1 MRVCPLQPGI
11 QGTPGAQQ
19 APRHKRTQSDSHTCF
34 YVMIHAHRHQYKA
47 KLADEAPVFVNA
59 RLSIGVFLCL
69 S

>member
-1 MRVCPLQPGI
+1 
-11 QGTPGAQQ
+11 
-19 APRHKRTQSDSHTCF
+19 
-34 YVMIHAHRHQYKA
+34 MIHAHRDQYKA